1 MPEHLSIQ
9 REGSQRLRR
18 DSRLRNPKDFRRV
31 QRTGRRR
38 VGRHFVLV
46 RGKSLEP
53 FETRLGLA
61 VSRKVGNAVARN
73 HIKRRVR
80 DWFRRNR
87 SALPEGDLVVIARFG
102 SAERSAEEIAS
113 ELTELAR

>member
-1 MPEHLSIQ
+1 MPEHLSNL

-31 QRTGRRR
+31 QRTGQRR

-46 RGKSLEP
+46 RAKSREP
-53 FETRLGLA
+53 ASIRLGLA

-73 HIKRRVR
+73 HVKRRVR

-87 SALPEGDLVVIARFG
+87 LRLPEGDLVVIARSG
-102 SAERSAEEIAS
+102 AAQRSGAEIAS
-113 ELTELAR
+113 ELAELTQ

>member
-1 MPEHLSIQ
+1 MPEHLSIL

-31 QRTGRRR
+31 QRTGKRRI
-38 VGRHFVLV
+38 GRHFVLV
-46 RGKSLEP
+46 RAKSREP
-53 FETRLGLA
+53 ASIRLGLA

-73 HIKRRVR
+73 HVKRRVR

-87 SALPEGDLVVIARFG
+87 LQLPEGDLVVIARSG
-102 SAERSAEEIAS
+102 AAQRSGAEIAS
-113 ELTELAR
+113 ELAELTR